1 MYWTLHFTQGL
12 VRTLVQEVFLENF
25 SPRESTCPEA
35 AKTLDLVF
43 SNWHPFSLNLYR
55 NFPLMRTPTCKPAA
69 PVINKKIHPVIST
82 SGSKPPSSF
91 YWDKFD
97 FFSTFWNLK
106 KKTWGISLPKPPN
119 EVYGMFESWLL
130 FSDSCAC
137 GPGYASPLDAMKGPR
152 EQIVYLPCI
161 RTSPGV
167 DKPDYLATVDVDP
180 RSPTYSKVGRES
192 LHLFIK

>member
-1 MYWTLHFTQGL
+1 MGQIAIRPNFIKRLNSVLPQSVYTLWRKLIVFIEFLLQSRYVIPTQIL
-12 VRTLVQEVFLENF
+12 
-25 SPRESTCPEA
+25 SP
-35 AKTLDLVF
+35 
-43 SNWHPFSLNLYR
+43 
-55 NFPLMRTPTCKPAA
+55 
-69 PVINKKIHPVIST
+69 
-82 SGSKPPSSF
+82 
-91 YWDKFD
+91 
-97 FFSTFWNLK
+97 
-106 KKTWGISLPKPPN
+106 PKPPN

-152 EQIVYLPCI
+152 EHIVYLPCI

-192 LHLFIK
+192 LHLFIL